1 MLRIAKD
8 KDKVITEIE
17 KLIRRPLTL
26 GERYL
31 VTLGLT
37 IQTIQENENREEY
50 NPQAVNGAA

>member
-8 KDKVITEIE
+8 KDKVISEME
-17 KLIRRPLTL
+17 KLISRPLTL

-37 IQTIQENENREEY
+37 IQTIQENENKEGDT
-50 NPQAVNGAA
+50 QAVNRAD

>member
-1 MLRIAKD
+1 MLRIAQD

-50 NPQAVNGAA
+50 DPQAANGAA